1 MTGYRDDAVCYG
13 CNGTGY
19 RESGASQRSG
29 RELAAKR
36 DVEAVEQRRR
46 VARRFRQT
54 YGDATGELLEELR
67 RREYS
72 RYLKAIRSIEN
83 GRGGDVAHALW
94 QWARSGGIV
103 G

>member
-1 MTGYRDDAVCYG
+1 MTGSRDDAICYG

-19 RESGASQRSG
+19 RESAESQRSS
-29 RELAAKR
+29 RELDAKR

-46 VARRFRQT
+46 VARRFRQN

-67 RREYS
+67 RREYA
-72 RYLKAIRSIEN
+72 RYLRAIRSIEN
-83 GRGGDVAHALW
+83 GRDEDVARALW
-94 QWARSGGIV
+94 QWARSSGIV